1 MTRLARRSRSGQ
13 EANGG
18 STRLSRL
25 LSRRAAAALLAVLV
39 AAASGERLRAQ
50 EDLQQDMQDNGPP
63 QVNGPA
69 FLPWLDDTD
78 TSGPTDAGP
87 SGAHPD
93 AAAPVFDPARLA
105 LLPELRVGVV
115 MDPAAGDFGR
125 VGPLREALETG
136 LRIPVLLIAYRD
148 LAHLQRAILAAEID
162 YAPLSASAYAEAD
175 RDCRCLE
182 PLVAPRLPD
191 GEVRWHAI
199 VLARAGEGVASLAEI
214 AGRRIATGPRA
225 ALGSRLA
232 QIAAA
237 AAIGVDLGRKEAAL
251 IEHPDPVAAALALIR
266 GDADVAFAWSSLK
279 GEPAEGYSSGTLR
292 DLRRRAVETDG
303 LEVVWASEPIAG
315 APHVVRRDLP
325 QEIRRAIVAV
335 MTGKEVAAAVSSGGF
350 VPVEARDYAPVAAA
364 FPPDAGA
371 ASRGRMTPLGGRD

>member
-13 EANGG
+13 EANGE
-18 STRLSRL
+18 STRLTRR
-25 LSRRAAAALLAVLV
+25 LSRSVAAALLAMLIV
-39 AAASGERLRAQ
+39 ATAGERLRAQ
-50 EDLQQDMQDNGPP
+50 DGAQNGVQEDIQDAGSP
-63 QVNGPA
+63 QVGGPA
-69 FLPWLDDTD
+69 FLPWQDETD
-78 TSGPTDAGP
+78 TSGAE
-87 SGAHPD
+87 PD
-93 AAAPVFDPARLA
+93 AVAPAFDPARLA

-125 VGPLREALETG
+125 LAPLREALEAG

-148 LAHLQRAILAAEID
+148 LAHVQRALLAAEID

-191 GEVRWHAI
+191 GEARWHAI
-199 VLARAGEGVASLAEI
+199 VLARTGEGITSLAGI
-214 AGRRIATGPRA
+214 AGRRIATGPRE

-237 AAIGVDLGRKEAAL
+237 AAGGVDLRREEAKL
-251 IEHPDPVAAALALIR
+251 IEYPDPVAAALALIR
-266 GDADVAFAWSSLK
+266 GDADVAFAWSSLR

-303 LEVVWASEPIAG
+303 LEIVWASEPIAG

-335 MTGKEVAAAVSSGGF
+335 MTGQEMAAAVSSGGF
-350 VPVEARDYAPVAAA
+350 LAVEARDYAPVAAA
-364 FPPDAGA
+364 FPPEAGA